1 MTSRREDGESSPAE
15 PLPAMAEYAP
25 DEIVVPAHE
34 SAVEDEL
41 PDDGE
46 QPVSFF
52 NPGRPAL
59 SEGRSYDMLDKIGF
73 LAMII
78 GMFMAILDI
87 QIVSSSLG
95 ELQAGLSA
103 SHDEISWV
111 QTSYLI
117 AEVIMIPISGW
128 LSHLLSTRILF
139 FISATTFTIAS
150 AACAFAWNLESM
162 ILFRALQGFLGGAMI
177 PTVFATSYSMFPRS
191 KQAGVTVVIGLVATM
206 APTLGPTL
214 GGYLT
219 ASLSW
224 HWLFL
229 INVLPGALVA
239 ATVFLAVNVDRPNFA
254 LLKGFDL
261 KGVIL
266 VALFLGS
273 MEYVL
278 EEGPRDDWFDDSTI
292 TALIAL
298 CSLSGLAFLWHELTT
313 AAPIINLRAF
323 GNRNFALGCVYSFI
337 IGIGL
342 YGSVYVIPQFLG
354 QVKGY
359 NSLQIGELIMV
370 TGVFQFCSAPLAGAL
385 SKKMDLRL
393 MLAIGLVCFALG
405 LYLNSSLTADW
416 GWWDFFLP
424 QAIRGISLMFLFIP
438 VNALAL
444 GTLPPEMLKG
454 GSGLYNLMRNLGGA
468 IGLAVINTQLSDE
481 LNRHLLY
488 LKESVTLARLG
499 VLNEIQG
506 LTAALT
512 PAMGPLAEKAALSKL
527 GAMVYQQATVL
538 AFSDVLVMMASVF
551 LFGFLF
557 MPLMRKVN
565 PGGGGGDAH

>member
-1 MTSRREDGESSPAE
+1 MSPVAPTDDSERQDE
-15 PLPAMAEYAP
+15 PPLE
-25 DEIVVPAHE
+25 EHIVPAHE
-34 SAVEDEL
+34 SDIENEL
-41 PDDGE
+41 PDDND

-95 ELQAGLSA
+95 EIQAGLSA
-103 SHDEISWV
+103 SREEISWV

-128 LSHLLSTRILF
+128 LSHLLSTRVLF

-162 ILFRALQGFLGGAMI
+162 IAFRALQGFLGGAMI
-177 PTVFATSYSMFPRS
+177 PTVFATAYAMFPRS
-191 KQAGVTVVIGLVATM
+191 KQAGVTVVVGLVATM

-219 ASLSW
+219 ASFSW

-229 INVLPGALVA
+229 INVLPGIIVA
-239 ATVFLAVNVDRPNFA
+239 TTVFLAVNVDRPNFA
-254 LLKGFDL
+254 LLKGFDV
-261 KGVIL
+261 KGISL

-273 MEYVL
+273 LQYIL
-278 EEGPRDDWFDDSTI
+278 EEGPGDDWFEDTTI
-292 TALIAL
+292 TLLVIGCTLA
-298 CSLSGLAFLWHELTT
+298 GLAFVWHELTT
-313 AAPIINLRAF
+313 RAPIVNLRAF
-323 GNRNFALGCVYSFI
+323 ANRNFTLGCVYSFI

-342 YGSVYVIPQFLG
+342 YGSVYVIPLFLA

-370 TGVFQFCSAPLAGAL
+370 TGVFQFISAPLAGAA

-393 MLAIGLVCFALG
+393 MLGIGLVCFALG
-405 LYLNSSLTADW
+405 LYLNAALTAEW
-416 GWWDFFLP
+416 GWWEFFLP

-468 IGLAVINTQLSDE
+468 IGLAVINTE
-481 LNRHLLY
+481 LTNRLDMHLLY
-488 LKESVTLARLG
+488 LKESVTVARLG
-499 VLNEIQG
+499 VLQEIQG
-506 LTAALT
+506 LATALT
-512 PAMGPLAEKAALSKL
+512 PMMGTLAEKAAFAKI
-527 GAMVYQQATVL
+527 GALVYQQASVL
-538 AFSDVLVMMASVF
+538 AFSDVLVMMGAVF
-551 LFGFLF
+551 LLGFLF

-565 PGGGGGDAH
+565 PAAGDAGGH